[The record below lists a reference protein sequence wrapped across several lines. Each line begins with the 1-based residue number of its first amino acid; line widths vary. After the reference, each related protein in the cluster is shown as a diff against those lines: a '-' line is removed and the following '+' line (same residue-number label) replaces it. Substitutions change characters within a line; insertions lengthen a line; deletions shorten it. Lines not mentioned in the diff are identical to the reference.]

1 MRAALVT
8 DQPLLAEGLNSA
20 FARSGQF
27 ELVGSYSKTADL
39 MDLLPALALDLIVI
53 DAGPDISFPLLSEMI
68 AATPASKVVL
78 LSRTPTPE
86 QMYHA
91 QEIGAAALL
100 PTCFPVNHLLSCL
113 EQVAHGESIFDYTA
127 RSGRTASKAIRLTKR
142 ESELVA
148 LVSQGLKNKEIAAC
162 LGISEGTV
170 KIYFSKLFQKVG
182 ANDRLELALFGL
194 KNATGRADLE
204 TAGQR
209 GGPTDAPAKQ
219 VASPARRSPI
229 PGPKSLLLH
238 KPSPVRVAHR

>member
-8 DQPLLAEGLNSA
+8 DQPLLAEGLNST
-20 FARSGQF
+20 FERSGQF
-27 ELVGSYSKTADL
+27 ELVACYSQIADL
-39 MDLLPALALDLIVI
+39 MDLLPALSLQLIII
-53 DAGPDISFPLLSEMI
+53 DAAPEISFPVLSEMI
-68 AATPASKVVL
+68 VAAPASKVVL
-78 LSRTPTPE
+78 LSRTPTAE

-100 PTCFPVNHLLSCL
+100 PTTLPVNRLLSCL
-113 EQVAHGESIFDYTA
+113 DQVAGGESVFDYTA
-127 RSGRTASKAIRLTKR
+127 RSGGASSKAIRLTKR

-194 KNATGRADLE
+194 KNATGRTDVEAS
-204 TAGQR
+204 GQR
-209 GGPTDAPAKQ
+209 GGHSDEPARQ
-219 VASPARRSPI
+219 LVSPARRSPI

-238 KPSPVRVAHR
+238 KQSPVRVAHR

>member
-1 MRAALVT
+1 MRAALIT
-8 DQPLLAEGLNSA
+8 DQPLWAEGLNRI
-20 FARSGQF
+20 FERSGQF
-27 ELVGSYSKTADL
+27 ELVACYSKIADL
-39 MDLLPALALDLIVI
+39 MDLLPALSLQLILI
-53 DAGPDISFPLLSEMI
+53 DAAPEISFPLLSEMI
-68 AATPASKVVL
+68 VAAPASRVVL
-78 LSRTPTPE
+78 LFRTPTAE

-100 PTCFPVNHLLSCL
+100 PTSLPVNRLLSCL
-113 EQVAHGESIFDYTA
+113 EQVASGERVFDYTA
-127 RSGRTASKAIRLTKR
+127 RSGGTSSKAIRLTKR

-194 KNATGRADLE
+194 KNATGRADFE

-209 GGPTDAPAKQ
+209 GGQADGSARQ
-219 VASPARRSPI
+219 IVSPARRSPI

-238 KPSPVRVAHR
+238 KQIPLRVAHR